1 MSLISS
7 QNKRT
12 VIVIFITLLIVFE
25 MIAYVSTTPRPRE
38 QFFQF
43 YVLGSNRMAADYY
56 PNNDSNIRL
65 GEPVRWHVG
74 VTDLMGNVQL
84 VSIRVELGNETIRA
98 PNDTQGL
105 PSPAPLVTEFM
116 RFIQDNETWELLF
129 VWQILNVSSVEGSTR
144 ILELQVNNQS
154 FLMQDSSARD
164 GYNFRLILELWT
176 WNVDSGALEFGW
188 WTATEHRVAW
198 LQLWFNATSA
208 A

>member
-1 MSLISS
+1 
-7 QNKRT
+7 
-12 VIVIFITLLIVFE
+12 
-25 MIAYVSTTPRPRE
+25 
-38 QFFQF
+38 
-43 YVLGSNRMAADYY
+43 
-56 PNNDSNIRL
+56 
-65 GEPVRWHVG
+65 
-74 VTDLMGNVQL
+74 
-84 VSIRVELGNETIRA
+84 
-98 PNDTQGL
+98 
-105 PSPAPLVTEFM
+105 M
-116 RFIQDNETWELLF
+116 RFIQDNETWELPF

-144 ILELQVNNQS
+144 ILELQINNQS